1 MIAMDSGFR
10 LIIVTCEA
18 ARAKEVFAKHVDSV
32 LNKSGKIRNLISD
45 LQKNYPTDETA
56 MKFLVYIFMT
66 TSHFTQFHNS
76 HRVC

>member
-1 MIAMDSGFR
+1 MDSWFK
-10 LIIVTCEA
+10 LIIATCEA

-56 MKFLVYIFMT
+56 MKLLAYIFMI
-66 TSHFTQFHNS
+66 TSRFTQFRNS
-76 HRVC
+76 RRVC